1 MANQNEVTRLC
12 PNCRRKLYRSDELRG
27 RCKCGQHLVSLSG
40 RWGAWDNDTT
50 ESIEALSP
58 GAGDAR
64 TNEEKDAGDRLDWIE
79 WLHGTPDE
87 PACPNCGAPL
97 VNGECRWC
105 SAADALVEVFADP
118 GGQYLGAVLAD
129 PARLPF
135 KRFAGTFWYR
145 AVS

>member
-50 ESIEALSP
+50 ESIEALGDP
-58 GAGDAR
+58 GQ
-64 TNEEKDAGDRLDWIE
+64 W
-79 WLHGTPDE
+79 
-87 PACPNCGAPL
+87 
-97 VNGECRWC
+97 
-105 SAADALVEVFADP
+105 VEVFADP

-135 KRFAGTFWYR
+135 KRFAGTFWYH
-145 AVS
+145 V